1 MVRLDKD
8 KLQGDFIPPVKKA
21 HNIETASVQNANS
34 ELEKFSL
41 FVLRSII
48 DDNVPPTPGNFQIY
62 FEKLL
67 ENKPMAFKKRMK
79 EYQDNDDTDADEYR
93 AKMEREIKEGFTQ
106 IKGIVKV
113 VSTIYKNLN
122 IMRQI
127 VKKRLDELKIN
138 ASQLSIDST
147 LSKLNDDIEKL
158 TALTTKQMETLK
170 EHYVKTIEIL
180 KDVEN
185 KAIFDSKYGVYNKKH
200 LLVSLQKELDTIR
213 QYNHKSS
220 IVMIKIKHEVLDKIV
235 TAKEREILTRNI
247 AKLLM
252 KTSRRSD
259 VVAHYGGGIF
269 AILMKHTD
277 INSAEKACER
287 IGELIYGTSFFIDET
302 EIEIDIELGIMPIDP
317 HYDIEE
323 SIIAALDVLPQT
335 GKNAQMY
342 LVGQFNGK

>member
-8 KLQGDFIPPVKKA
+8 KLQGDFIPPTKKA

-34 ELEKFSL
+34 EIEKFSL
-41 FVLRSII
+41 SVLRSII
-48 DDNVPPTPGNFQIY
+48 DDNVPPTPNNFQIY

-67 ENKPMAFKKRMK
+67 ENKPLTFKKRMK
-79 EYQDNDDTDADEYR
+79 EYQDNDDIDADEYR
-93 AKMEREIKEGFTQ
+93 AKMEREIKEGFAQ

-122 IMRQI
+122 IMKQI
-127 VKKRLDELKIN
+127 VKKRSDELKVN
-138 ASQLSIDST
+138 SSQLSVDNT
-147 LSKLNDDIEKL
+147 LSKLNEDIEKL
-158 TALTTKQMETLK
+158 TTLTAKQMESLK
-170 EHYVKTIEIL
+170 YYYAKTVEIL
-180 KDVEN
+180 KDIED

-200 LLVSLQKELDTIR
+200 FLNSLQKELDTIR

-220 IVMIKIKHEVLDKIV
+220 IVMVKIKNRVLDKIV
-235 TAKEREILTRNI
+235 TTREREILTRNI

-277 INSAEKACER
+277 INSAQKACER

-323 SIIAALDVLPQT
+323 VIIAALDALPKT
-335 GKNAQMY
+335 GKNTEMY
-342 LVGQFNGK
+342 LVGHFNGR